1 MSNRDPEQYQQY
13 YLTAN
18 PNGSGADTD
27 QIVQELDN
35 EGQVSSIDIFGPDA
49 QDYELVIR
57 EQNGAGEVTEFV
69 MAGNA
74 NYNVGSFDDPVF
86 EFGSVKEIVI
96 RNTTALTADD
106 YGINVRIDE
115 LTG

>member
-1 MSNRDPEQYQQY
+1 MSNRDPEQYQQH
-13 YLTAN
+13 YLSAN
-18 PNGSGADTD
+18 PNGSGSDTD

-35 EGQVSSIDIFGPDA
+35 EGQVSSIDIFGPDV

-57 EQNGAGEVTEFV
+57 EHNGVGEVTEFV

-96 RNTTALTADD
+96 RNTTSLSGDD
-106 YGINVRIDE
+106 YGINIRIDE